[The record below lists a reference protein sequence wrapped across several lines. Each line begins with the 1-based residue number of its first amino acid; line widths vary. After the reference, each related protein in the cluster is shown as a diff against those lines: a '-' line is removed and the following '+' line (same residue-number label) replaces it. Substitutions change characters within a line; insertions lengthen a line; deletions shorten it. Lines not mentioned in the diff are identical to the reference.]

1 MKYSINSNMS
11 EKVNKYKL
19 GLNVIK
25 TEIKSIPVS
34 PGIYKM
40 IDENGE
46 VLYVGKAKNLK
57 KRVSSYSKLN
67 NQSQRILNMISLV
80 RKVELSITNTEAEA
94 LLLESNVIK
103 ANKPKF
109 NILLKDDKSF
119 PSILLTSNHD
129 FPQIKKHRGRK
140 SQKGYYFGPFSSAGS
155 VNRSLDALQK
165 GFLLRNCTDN
175 VFKLTTK
182 PCLQYQIKR
191 CTAPCVG
198 LVSREDYQIQVDQ
211 AKNFLNGDSD
221 KIKEIFAEKMQEYS
235 SNLDFENAAVWR
247 NKIRA
252 LTSIQSFQ
260 SVNINEIGNVDII
273 AVYRKLNKTSINIS
287 FMRNGSNF
295 GDHNFFLSHPLEV
308 KINEIMLEFLGQF
321 YENKIPPKEIIVSHE
336 PKDKS
341 LLIEAL
347 SLLSNYQIRIHSPK
361 KGIKKKLV
369 NISMTN
375 AKTSLNRK
383 ISNNEKIFNNL
394 AELKKIFNLNKDI
407 YRIEIYD
414 NSHIQGKFAVGAMVV
429 FNKDGFDKSSYRKY
443 NLTINENIS
452 GGNDFGMMQEVFSRR
467 FKNFDN
473 AKNNNPLPD
482 LILVDGGRG
491 HLNTVSEIL
500 TNFKLDKIKI
510 CAVSKGKERNAGVEK
525 FHLLGQKSFTLE
537 KNSSIMFFLQKLR
550 DEAHRFAITSHRIRR
565 KQSISYNPINEIDGI
580 GKVRKMALLKYF
592 GSAREVSR
600 ASIED
605 LKKVNGISNNAARKI
620 YDYFTNK

>member
-1 MKYSINSNMS
+1 MS
-11 EKVNKYKL
+11 EIVNKYKF

-25 TEIKSIPVS
+25 KEIKSIPVS

-94 LLLESNVIK
+94 LLLESNIIK

-198 LVSREDYQIQVDQ
+198 LVSRKDYQIQVDQ

-308 KINEIMLEFLGQF
+308 KNDEIMLEFLSQF

-347 SLLSNYQIRIHSPK
+347 SLLSNHQIRIHSPK

-383 ISNNEKIFNNL
+383 ISDNEKIFNNL

-500 TNFKLDKIKI
+500 TNYKLDKIKI
-510 CAVSKGKERNAGVEK
+510 CAISKGKERNAGEEK

>member
-1 MKYSINSNMS
+1 MS
-11 EKVNKYKL
+11 EIVNKYKL

-80 RKVELSITNTEAEA
+80 RKVELSITSTEAEA

-347 SLLSNYQIRIHSPK
+347 SLLSNHQIRIHSPK

-383 ISNNEKIFNNL
+383 ISDNEKIFNNL

-510 CAVSKGKERNAGVEK
+510 CAVSKGKERNAGEEK

>member
-1 MKYSINSNMS
+1 MS
-11 EKVNKYKL
+11 EIVNKYKF

-25 TEIKSIPVS
+25 KEIKSIPVS

-308 KINEIMLEFLGQF
+308 KIDEIMLEFLSQF

-347 SLLSNYQIRIHSPK
+347 SLLSNHQIRIHSPK

-383 ISNNEKIFNNL
+383 ISDNEKIFNNL

-510 CAVSKGKERNAGVEK
+510 CAVSKGKERNAGEEK

>member
-1 MKYSINSNMS
+1 MS
-11 EKVNKYKL
+11 EIVNKYKF

-25 TEIKSIPVS
+25 KEIKSIPVS

-57 KRVSSYSKLN
+57 KRISSYSKLN

-80 RKVELSITNTEAEA
+80 RKVELSITSTEAEA

-175 VFKLTTK
+175 IFKLTTK

-198 LVSREDYQIQVDQ
+198 LVSRKDYQIQVDQ

-347 SLLSNYQIRIHSPK
+347 SLLSNHQIRIHSPK

-383 ISNNEKIFNNL
+383 ISDNEKIFNNL

-500 TNFKLDKIKI
+500 INLKLDKIKI
-510 CAVSKGKERNAGVEK
+510 CAVSKGKDRNAGEEK

-620 YDYFTNK
+620 YDYFTSK

>member
-1 MKYSINSNMS
+1 MS
-11 EKVNKYKL
+11 EIVNKYKF

-25 TEIKSIPVS
+25 KEIKAIPVS

-198 LVSREDYQIQVDQ
+198 LVSRKDYQIQVDQ

-308 KINEIMLEFLGQF
+308 KIDEIMLEFLSQF

-383 ISNNEKIFNNL
+383 ISDNEKIFNNL

-510 CAVSKGKERNAGVEK
+510 CAVSKGKERNAGEEK

>member
-1 MKYSINSNMS
+1 MSNI
-11 EKVNKYKL
+11 VNKYKF

-25 TEIKSIPVS
+25 KEIKSIPVS

-295 GDHNFFLSHPLEV
+295 GDHNFFLSHPSDV
-308 KINEIMLEFLGQF
+308 KIDEIMYEFLSQF

-347 SLLSNYQIRIHSPK
+347 SLLSNHQIRIHSPK

-383 ISNNEKIFNNL
+383 ISDNEKIFNNL

-510 CAVSKGKERNAGVEK
+510 CAVSKGKERNAGEEK
-525 FHLLGQKSFTLE
+525 FHLLDQKSFTLE

>member
-1 MKYSINSNMS
+1 MS
-11 EKVNKYKL
+11 EIVNKYKF

-25 TEIKSIPVS
+25 KEIKSIPVS

-80 RKVELSITNTEAEA
+80 RKVELSITSTEAEA

-198 LVSREDYQIQVDQ
+198 LVSRKDYQIQVDQ

-308 KINEIMLEFLGQF
+308 KIDEIMLEFLSQF

-347 SLLSNYQIRIHSPK
+347 SLLSNHQIRIHSPK

-383 ISNNEKIFNNL
+383 ISDNEKIFNNL

-510 CAVSKGKERNAGVEK
+510 CAVSKGKERNAGEEK

>member
-1 MKYSINSNMS
+1 MS
-11 EKVNKYKL
+11 EIVNKYKF

-25 TEIKSIPVS
+25 KEIKSIPVS

-198 LVSREDYQIQVDQ
+198 LVSRKDYQIQVDQ

-347 SLLSNYQIRIHSPK
+347 SLLSNHQIRIHSPK

-383 ISNNEKIFNNL
+383 ISDNEKIFNNL

-510 CAVSKGKERNAGVEK
+510 CAISKGKERNAGEEK

-592 GSAREVSR
+592 GSAREVSK

-605 LKKVNGISNNAARKI
+605 LKKVNGISNSAARKI

>member
-1 MKYSINSNMS
+1 MS
-11 EKVNKYKL
+11 EIVNKYKF

-25 TEIKSIPVS
+25 KEIKSIPVS

-80 RKVELSITNTEAEA
+80 RKVELSITSTEAEA

-198 LVSREDYQIQVDQ
+198 LVSRKDYQIQVDQ

-347 SLLSNYQIRIHSPK
+347 SLLSNHQIRIHSPK

-383 ISNNEKIFNNL
+383 ISDNEKIFNNL

-500 TNFKLDKIKI
+500 TNFKLHKIKI
-510 CAVSKGKERNAGVEK
+510 CAVSKGKERNAGEEK
-525 FHLLGQKSFTLE
+525 FHLIGQKSFTLE

>member
-1 MKYSINSNMS
+1 MS
-11 EKVNKYKL
+11 EIVNKYKF

-25 TEIKSIPVS
+25 KEIKSIPVS

-80 RKVELSITNTEAEA
+80 RKVELSITSTEAEA

-198 LVSREDYQIQVDQ
+198 LVSKKDYQIQVDQ

-347 SLLSNYQIRIHSPK
+347 SLLSNHQIRIHSPK

-383 ISNNEKIFNNL
+383 ISDNEKIFNNL

-473 AKNNNPLPD
+473 SKNNNPLPD

-510 CAVSKGKERNAGVEK
+510 CAVSKGKERNAGEEK

>member
-1 MKYSINSNMS
+1 MS
-11 EKVNKYKL
+11 EIVNKYKF

-25 TEIKSIPVS
+25 KEIKSIPVS

-198 LVSREDYQIQVDQ
+198 LVSKEDYQIQVDQ

-347 SLLSNYQIRIHSPK
+347 SLLSNHQIRIHSPK

-383 ISNNEKIFNNL
+383 ISDNEKIFNNL

-510 CAVSKGKERNAGVEK
+510 CAVSKGKERNAGEEK
-525 FHLLGQKSFTLE
+525 FHLIGQKSFTLE

-620 YDYFTNK
+620 YDYFTSK

>member
-1 MKYSINSNMS
+1 MS
-11 EKVNKYKL
+11 EIVNKYKL

-40 IDENGE
+40 LDENGE

-198 LVSREDYQIQVDQ
+198 LVSRKDYQIQVDQ

-308 KINEIMLEFLGQF
+308 KINEIMLEFLAQF

-347 SLLSNYQIRIHSPK
+347 SLLSNHQIRIHSPK

-383 ISNNEKIFNNL
+383 ISDNEKIFNNL

-500 TNFKLDKIKI
+500 TNYKLDKIKI
-510 CAVSKGKERNAGVEK
+510 CAISKGKERNAGEEK
-525 FHLLGQKSFTLE
+525 FHLLDQKSFTLE
-537 KNSSIMFFLQKLR
+537 KNSSIMFFLQNLR

>member
-1 MKYSINSNMS
+1 MS
-11 EKVNKYKL
+11 EIVNKYKF

-25 TEIKSIPVS
+25 KEIKSIPVS

-198 LVSREDYQIQVDQ
+198 LVSKEDYQIQVDQ

-347 SLLSNYQIRIHSPK
+347 SLLSNHQIRIHSPK

-383 ISNNEKIFNNL
+383 ISDNEKTFNNL
-394 AELKKIFNLNKDI
+394 AELKKIFDLNKDI

-510 CAVSKGKERNAGVEK
+510 CAVSKGKERNAGEEK
-525 FHLLGQKSFTLE
+525 FHLIGQKSFTLE

>member
-1 MKYSINSNMS
+1 MS
-11 EKVNKYKL
+11 EIVNKYKF

-25 TEIKSIPVS
+25 KEIKSIPVS

-80 RKVELSITNTEAEA
+80 RKVELSITSTEAEA

-211 AKNFLNGDSD
+211 AKKFLNGNSD
-221 KIKEIFAEKMQEYS
+221 KIKEIFAEKMQKYS

-347 SLLSNYQIRIHSPK
+347 SLLSNHQIRIHSPK

-383 ISNNEKIFNNL
+383 ISDNEKIFNNL
-394 AELKKIFNLNKDI
+394 AELKKIFNLKKDI

-429 FNKDGFDKSSYRKY
+429 FNKDGFDKSAYRKY

-510 CAVSKGKERNAGVEK
+510 CAVSKGKERNAGEEK
-525 FHLLGQKSFTLE
+525 FHLLDQKSFTLE

>member
-1 MKYSINSNMS
+1 MS
-11 EKVNKYKL
+11 EIVNKYKF

-25 TEIKSIPVS
+25 KEIKSIPVS

-347 SLLSNYQIRIHSPK
+347 SLLSNHQIRIHSPK

-383 ISNNEKIFNNL
+383 ISDNEKIFNNL

-500 TNFKLDKIKI
+500 TNFKLHKIKI
-510 CAVSKGKERNAGVEK
+510 CAVSKGKERNAGEEK
-525 FHLLGQKSFTLE
+525 FHLIGQKSFTLE

>member
-1 MKYSINSNMS
+1 MS
-11 EKVNKYKL
+11 EIVNKYKF

-25 TEIKSIPVS
+25 KEIKSIPVS

-347 SLLSNYQIRIHSPK
+347 SLLSNHQIRIHSPK

-383 ISNNEKIFNNL
+383 ISDNEKIFNNL

-473 AKNNNPLPD
+473 AKNNYPLPD

-510 CAVSKGKERNAGVEK
+510 CAVSKGKERNAGEEK
-525 FHLLGQKSFTLE
+525 FHLIGQKSFTLE

>member
-1 MKYSINSNMS
+1 MS
-11 EKVNKYKL
+11 EIVNKYKF

-25 TEIKSIPVS
+25 KEIKSIPVS

-57 KRVSSYSKLN
+57 KRISSYSKLN

-80 RKVELSITNTEAEA
+80 RKVELSITSTEAEA

-198 LVSREDYQIQVDQ
+198 LVSRKDYQIQVDQ

-347 SLLSNYQIRIHSPK
+347 SLLSNHQIRIHSPK

-383 ISNNEKIFNNL
+383 ISDNEKIFNNL

-510 CAVSKGKERNAGVEK
+510 CAVSKGKERNAGEEK

-620 YDYFTNK
+620 YDYFTSK

>member
-1 MKYSINSNMS
+1 MS
-11 EKVNKYKL
+11 EIVNKYKF

-25 TEIKSIPVS
+25 KEIKSIPVS

-103 ANKPKF
+103 ANKPRF

-198 LVSREDYQIQVDQ
+198 LVSKKDYQIQVDQ

-347 SLLSNYQIRIHSPK
+347 SLLSNHQIRIHSPK

-383 ISNNEKIFNNL
+383 ISDNEKIFNNL

-467 FKNFDN
+467 FKNYDN
-473 AKNNNPLPD
+473 SKNNNPLPD

-510 CAVSKGKERNAGVEK
+510 CAVSKGKERNAGEEK

>member
-1 MKYSINSNMS
+1 MS
-11 EKVNKYKL
+11 EIVNKYKF

-25 TEIKSIPVS
+25 KEIKSIPVS

-103 ANKPKF
+103 ANKPRF

-198 LVSREDYQIQVDQ
+198 LVSKKDYQIQVDQ

-308 KINEIMLEFLGQF
+308 KIDEIMLEFLSQF

-347 SLLSNYQIRIHSPK
+347 SLLSNHQIRIHSPK

-383 ISNNEKIFNNL
+383 ISDNEKIFNNL

-473 AKNNNPLPD
+473 SKNNNPLPD

-510 CAVSKGKERNAGVEK
+510 CAVSKGKERNAGEEK

>member
-1 MKYSINSNMS
+1 MS
-11 EKVNKYKL
+11 EIVNKYKF

-25 TEIKSIPVS
+25 KEIKSIPVS

-347 SLLSNYQIRIHSPK
+347 SLLSNHQIRIHSPK

-383 ISNNEKIFNNL
+383 ISDNEKIFNNL

-473 AKNNNPLPD
+473 SKNNNPLPD

-510 CAVSKGKERNAGVEK
+510 CAVSKGKERNAGEEK

>member
-1 MKYSINSNMS
+1 MS
-11 EKVNKYKL
+11 EIVNKYKF

-25 TEIKSIPVS
+25 KEIKSIPVS

-80 RKVELSITNTEAEA
+80 RKVELSITSTEAEA

-347 SLLSNYQIRIHSPK
+347 SLLSNHQIRIHSPK

-383 ISNNEKIFNNL
+383 ISDNEKIFNNL

-473 AKNNNPLPD
+473 SKNNNPLPD

-500 TNFKLDKIKI
+500 TNFKLDKIKV
-510 CAVSKGKERNAGVEK
+510 CAVSKGKERNAGEEK

>member
-1 MKYSINSNMS
+1 MS
-11 EKVNKYKL
+11 EIVNKYKF

-25 TEIKSIPVS
+25 KEIKSIPES

-198 LVSREDYQIQVDQ
+198 LVSRKDYQIQVDQ

-347 SLLSNYQIRIHSPK
+347 SLLSNHQIRIHSPK

-383 ISNNEKIFNNL
+383 ISDNEKIFNNL

-407 YRIEIYD
+407 IRIEIYD

-500 TNFKLDKIKI
+500 INLKLDKIKI
-510 CAVSKGKERNAGVEK
+510 CAVSKGKDRNAGEEK

>member
-1 MKYSINSNMS
+1 MS
-11 EKVNKYKL
+11 EIVNKYKF

-25 TEIKSIPVS
+25 KEIKSIPVS

-198 LVSREDYQIQVDQ
+198 LVSREDYQIQVNQ

-221 KIKEIFAEKMQEYS
+221 KIKEIFAEKMQEFSY
-235 SNLDFENAAVWR
+235 NLDFENAAVWR

-347 SLLSNYQIRIHSPK
+347 SLLSNHQIRIHSPK

-383 ISNNEKIFNNL
+383 ISDNEKIFNNL
-394 AELKKIFNLNKDI
+394 AKLKKIFNLSKDI

-473 AKNNNPLPD
+473 SKNNNPLPD

-510 CAVSKGKERNAGVEK
+510 CAVSKGKERNAGEEK
-525 FHLLGQKSFTLE
+525 FHLIGQKSFTLE

>member
-1 MKYSINSNMS
+1 MS

-25 TEIKSIPVS
+25 KEIKSIPVS

-198 LVSREDYQIQVDQ
+198 LVTRKDYQIQVDQ

-347 SLLSNYQIRIHSPK
+347 SLLSNHQIRIHSPK

-383 ISNNEKIFNNL
+383 ISDNEKIFNNL
-394 AELKKIFNLNKDI
+394 AELKKIFNLTKNI

-510 CAVSKGKERNAGVEK
+510 CAVSKGKERNAGEEK

-620 YDYFTNK
+620 YDYFTSK

>member
-1 MKYSINSNMS
+1 MS
-11 EKVNKYKL
+11 EIVNKYKF

-25 TEIKSIPVS
+25 KEIKSIPVS

-198 LVSREDYQIQVDQ
+198 LVSRKDYQIQVDQ

-347 SLLSNYQIRIHSPK
+347 SLLSNHQIRIHSPK

-383 ISNNEKIFNNL
+383 ISDNEKIFNNL

-510 CAVSKGKERNAGVEK
+510 CAVSKGKERNAGEEK

-537 KNSSIMFFLQKLR
+537 KNSSIMFFLKQLR

>member
-1 MKYSINSNMS
+1 MS
-11 EKVNKYKL
+11 EIVNKYKF

-25 TEIKSIPVS
+25 KEIKSIPVS

-80 RKVELSITNTEAEA
+80 RKVELTITNTEAEA

-175 VFKLTTK
+175 VFKLTTN

-347 SLLSNYQIRIHSPK
+347 SLLSNHQIRIHSPK

-383 ISNNEKIFNNL
+383 ISDNEKIFNNL

-510 CAVSKGKERNAGVEK
+510 CAVSKGKERNAGEEK
-525 FHLLGQKSFTLE
+525 FHLIGQKSFTLE

>member
-1 MKYSINSNMS
+1 MS
-11 EKVNKYKL
+11 EILNKYKF

-25 TEIKSIPVS
+25 KEIKSIPVS

-198 LVSREDYQIQVDQ
+198 LVSKKDYQIQVDQ

-347 SLLSNYQIRIHSPK
+347 SLLSNHQIRIHSPK

-383 ISNNEKIFNNL
+383 ISDNEKIFNNL

-473 AKNNNPLPD
+473 SKNNNPLPD

-510 CAVSKGKERNAGVEK
+510 CAVSKGKERNAGEEK

>member
-1 MKYSINSNMS
+1 MS
-11 EKVNKYKL
+11 EIVNKYKF

-25 TEIKSIPVS
+25 KEIKSIPVS

-198 LVSREDYQIQVDQ
+198 LVSRKDYQIQVDQ

-347 SLLSNYQIRIHSPK
+347 SLLSNHQTRIHSPK
-361 KGIKKKLV
+361 KGIKKKLI

-383 ISNNEKIFNNL
+383 ISDNEKIFNNL
-394 AELKKIFNLNKDI
+394 AKLKKIFNLSKDI

-473 AKNNNPLPD
+473 TKNNNPLPD

-510 CAVSKGKERNAGVEK
+510 CAVSKGKERNAGEEK
-525 FHLLGQKSFTLE
+525 FHLIGQKSFTLE

-550 DEAHRFAITSHRIRR
+550 DEAHRFAITSHRTRR

>member
-1 MKYSINSNMS
+1 MS
-11 EKVNKYKL
+11 EIVNKYKF

-25 TEIKSIPVS
+25 KEIKSIPVS

-40 IDENGE
+40 IDDNGE

-80 RKVELSITNTEAEA
+80 RKVELSITSTEAEA

-198 LVSREDYQIQVDQ
+198 LVSKKDYQIQVDQ

-308 KINEIMLEFLGQF
+308 KIDEIMLEFLSQF

-347 SLLSNYQIRIHSPK
+347 SLLSNHQIRIHSPK

-383 ISNNEKIFNNL
+383 ISDNEKIFNNL

-510 CAVSKGKERNAGVEK
+510 CAVSKGKERNAGEEK
-525 FHLLGQKSFTLE
+525 FHLIGQKSFTLE

>member
-1 MKYSINSNMS
+1 MS
-11 EKVNKYKL
+11 EIVNKYKF

-25 TEIKSIPVS
+25 KEIKSIPVS

-40 IDENGE
+40 IDDNGE

-103 ANKPKF
+103 ANKPRF

-198 LVSREDYQIQVDQ
+198 LVSKKDYQIQVDQ

-308 KINEIMLEFLGQF
+308 KIDEIMLEFLSQF

-347 SLLSNYQIRIHSPK
+347 SLLSNHQIRINSPK

-383 ISNNEKIFNNL
+383 IVDNEKIFNNL

-473 AKNNNPLPD
+473 SKNNNPLPD

-510 CAVSKGKERNAGVEK
+510 CAVSKGKERNAGEEK

>member
-1 MKYSINSNMS
+1 MS
-11 EKVNKYKL
+11 EIVNKYKF

-25 TEIKSIPVS
+25 KEIKSIPVS

-198 LVSREDYQIQVDQ
+198 LVSRKDYQIQVDQ

-295 GDHNFFLSHPLEV
+295 GDHNFFLSHPLDL
-308 KINEIMLEFLGQF
+308 KIDEIMLEFLGQF

-347 SLLSNYQIRIHSPK
+347 SLLSNHQIRIHSPK

-383 ISNNEKIFNNL
+383 ISDNEKIFNNL

-414 NSHIQGKFAVGAMVV
+414 NSHIQGKFAVGAMIV

-500 TNFKLDKIKI
+500 TNIKLDNIKI
-510 CAVSKGKERNAGVEK
+510 CAISKGKERNAGEEK

-592 GSAREVSR
+592 GSA
-600 ASIED
+600 
-605 LKKVNGISNNAARKI
+605 K
-620 YDYFTNK
+620 

>member
-1 MKYSINSNMS
+1 MS
-11 EKVNKYKL
+11 EIVNKYKF

-25 TEIKSIPVS
+25 KEIKSIPES

-80 RKVELSITNTEAEA
+80 RKVELSITSTEAEA

-198 LVSREDYQIQVDQ
+198 LVSRKDYQIQVDQ

-347 SLLSNYQIRIHSPK
+347 SLLSNHQIRIHSPK

-383 ISNNEKIFNNL
+383 ISDNEKIFNNL

-407 YRIEIYD
+407 CRIEIYD

-500 TNFKLDKIKI
+500 TNLKLDKIKI
-510 CAVSKGKERNAGVEK
+510 CAVSKGKDRNAGEEK

>member
-1 MKYSINSNMS
+1 MS
-11 EKVNKYKL
+11 EIVNKYKF

-25 TEIKSIPVS
+25 KEIKSIPVS

-103 ANKPKF
+103 VNKPKF

-175 VFKLTTK
+175 IFKLTTK

-198 LVSREDYQIQVDQ
+198 LVSWKDYQIQVDQ

-347 SLLSNYQIRIHSPK
+347 SLLSNHQIRIHSPK
-361 KGIKKKLV
+361 KGIRKKLV

-383 ISNNEKIFNNL
+383 ISDNEKIFNNL
-394 AELKKIFNLNKDI
+394 AELKKIFNLTKNI

-510 CAVSKGKERNAGVEK
+510 CAVSKGKERNAGEEK

>member
-1 MKYSINSNMS
+1 MS
-11 EKVNKYKL
+11 EIVNKYKF

-25 TEIKSIPVS
+25 KEIKSIPVS

-80 RKVELSITNTEAEA
+80 RKVELSITSTEAEA

-347 SLLSNYQIRIHSPK
+347 SLLSNHQIRIHSPK

-383 ISNNEKIFNNL
+383 ISDNEKIFNNL

-473 AKNNNPLPD
+473 ANNNNPLPD

-510 CAVSKGKERNAGVEK
+510 CAVSKGKERNAGEEK
-525 FHLLGQKSFTLE
+525 FHLIGQKSFTLE

>member
-1 MKYSINSNMS
+1 MS
-11 EKVNKYKL
+11 EIVNKYKF

-25 TEIKSIPVS
+25 KEIKSIPVS

-80 RKVELSITNTEAEA
+80 RKVELSITSTEAEA

-198 LVSREDYQIQVDQ
+198 LVSKKDYQIQVDQ

-308 KINEIMLEFLGQF
+308 KIDEIMLEFLSQF

-347 SLLSNYQIRIHSPK
+347 SLLSNHQIRIHSPK

-383 ISNNEKIFNNL
+383 ISDNEKIFNNL

-510 CAVSKGKERNAGVEK
+510 CAVSKGKERNAGEEK

>member
-1 MKYSINSNMS
+1 MS
-11 EKVNKYKL
+11 EIVNKYKF

-25 TEIKSIPVS
+25 KEIKSIPVS

-198 LVSREDYQIQVDQ
+198 LVSKKDYQIQVDQ

-347 SLLSNYQIRIHSPK
+347 SLLSNHQIRIHSPK

-383 ISNNEKIFNNL
+383 ILITK
-394 AELKKIFNLNKDI
+394 
-407 YRIEIYD
+407 
-414 NSHIQGKFAVGAMVV
+414 
-429 FNKDGFDKSSYRKY
+429 KSS
-443 NLTINENIS
+443 
-452 GGNDFGMMQEVFSRR
+452 
-467 FKNFDN
+467 
-473 AKNNNPLPD
+473 
-482 LILVDGGRG
+482 
-491 HLNTVSEIL
+491 
-500 TNFKLDKIKI
+500 
-510 CAVSKGKERNAGVEK
+510 
-525 FHLLGQKSFTLE
+525 
-537 KNSSIMFFLQKLR
+537 
-550 DEAHRFAITSHRIRR
+550 IT
-565 KQSISYNPINEIDGI
+565 
-580 GKVRKMALLKYF
+580 
-592 GSAREVSR
+592 
-600 ASIED
+600 
-605 LKKVNGISNNAARKI
+605 
-620 YDYFTNK
+620 

>member
-1 MKYSINSNMS
+1 MS
-11 EKVNKYKL
+11 EIVNKYKL

-25 TEIKSIPVS
+25 KEIKSIPVS

-198 LVSREDYQIQVDQ
+198 LVSRKDYQIQVDQ

-347 SLLSNYQIRIHSPK
+347 SLLSNHQIRIHSPK

-383 ISNNEKIFNNL
+383 ISDNEKIFNNL
-394 AELKKIFNLNKDI
+394 AELKKIFNLTKNI

-510 CAVSKGKERNAGVEK
+510 CAVSKGKERNAGEEK

-592 GSAREVSR
+592 GSAREVSK

>member
-1 MKYSINSNMS
+1 MPEI
-11 EKVNKYKL
+11 VNKYKF

-25 TEIKSIPVS
+25 KEIKSLLVS

-119 PSILLTSNHD
+119 PSILLTANHD

-198 LVSREDYQIQVDQ
+198 LVSKEDYQIQVDQ

-347 SLLSNYQIRIHSPK
+347 SLLSNHQIRIHSPK

-383 ISNNEKIFNNL
+383 ISDNEKIFNNL

-510 CAVSKGKERNAGVEK
+510 CAVSKGKERNAGEEK

-620 YDYFTNK
+620 YDYFTSK